1 MPTMH
6 APMQHTHR
14 CTPYSA
20 CITLHA
26 CMQTLRMKC
35 STRPRCVST
44 YTSAN
49 RTTPMCIAHT
59 MYRMH
64 THLAYKMLHPAQV
77 WVRPPG
83 QVAAHGRQLLA
94 VDAHHQLDRT
104 LPAWSVDIAE
114 QFMQYG
120 YAVHVCDTRL
130 QYVCACDR
138 LAAHGGFTRLW
149 PCRPHERIC
158 KNACSR

>member
-1 MPTMH
+1 MSTCLPECNQH
-6 APMQHTHR
+6 AHQACTHAAHTLMYS
-14 CTPYSA
+14 CTVHASHSM
-20 CITLHA
+20 HA
-26 CMQTLRMKC
+26 CMRTLRMKC
-35 STRPRCVST
+35 STPPRCLCT
-44 YTSAN
+44 YTHAN

-64 THLAYKMLHPAQV
+64 THLAYEMLHPAQV

-104 LPAWSVDIAE
+104 LPAWSVDIAV

-120 YAVHVCDTRL
+120 YAVHLCGTRL
-130 QYVCACDR
+130 QYVCACDW
-138 LAAHGGFTRLW
+138 LAAHGGFRWLW
-149 PCRPHERIC
+149 PC
-158 KNACSR
+158 